1 MATLRS
7 TVAGTSF
14 IPVTR
19 PQGAVHGYG
28 FSLTVSANP
37 TANDIWILGRIPSG
51 CTLIDFWI
59 DVPDMDSDATGSIS
73 LAVGDEED
81 DDRFVAATTTFK
93 GGRTVVN
100 PRAVSSGQTIG
111 VIAGTVPRTYT
122 ENSFLAIK
130 VAVAAVTFA
139 AGTIKG
145 AYFYTDYPK
154 YRDPGQ

>member
-28 FSLTVSANP
+28 FSLAVSANP
-37 TANDIWILGRIPSG
+37 TANDIWILGKIPSG
-51 CTLIDFWI
+51 CALIDFWI

-93 GGRTVVN
+93 GGRTLVS
-100 PRAVSSGQTIG
+100 PRAVTTGQAVG

-145 AYFYTDYPK
+145 AYYYTDYPK